1 MTYTFEYRPQLPHGT
16 AWTQGYDGASCD
28 KAVQELG
35 SQAKGP
41 RNGLCMRMIQIPWHG
56 SHSLYLRF
64 WAARGGNTYWN
75 DFADAYDEQGPMEK
89 EPSLDFPNGG
99 MVKVSKKG
107 KAKFRLHLPQGY
119 MSDKGFVPPHFHY
132 CLCYRGRR
140 SPVQTVY
147 IERSVPCP
155 TNKPM
160 LVHSNPSDLEVGLR
174 EIFRHKFHTFRDLE
188 VARPRQARFT
198 T

>member
-1 MTYTFEYRPQLPHGT
+1 MEVILFIF
-16 AWTQGYDGASCD
+16 AF
-28 KAVQELG
+28 
-35 SQAKGP
+35 GP
-41 RNGLCMRMIQIPWHG
+41 LEEDTHTGKILQM
-56 SHSLYLRF
+56 
-64 WAARGGNTYWN
+64 
-75 DFADAYDEQGPMEK
+75 PMENK
-89 EPSLDFPNGG
+89 DQWRRNLLSSFPNGG

-107 KAKFRLHLPQGY
+107 KAKFKLHLPQGY
-119 MSDKGFVPPHFHY
+119 MSEQGFVPPHFHY

-147 IERSVPCP
+147 IERSVPCA